1 MSSVSFMLPIS
12 PCTIHSSELGFARSQ
27 GMVFES
33 VNLTANPG
41 EILMIRGG
49 NGAGKT
55 SLLRVLAG
63 LSRASEGTF
72 SFQMH
77 GADPVVGPASGHMEW
92 LGHGNAMKPGLTAMQ
107 NLQFWAAPKTR
118 QQDIESALEKSGLGG
133 FEHRQQQTL
142 SAGQRRR
149 LALSRLWLSSHPV
162 WYLDEPSSNLDAR
175 GVQLVENLLDAHCQR
190 NGTAI
195 VATHD
200 MVRPKAPTS
209 YIKLETGV
217 WA

>member
-1 MSSVSFMLPIS
+1 MLPIA
-12 PCTIHSSELGFARSQ
+12 PCTIHSSDLGFARGQ
-27 GMVFES
+27 IMIFEA
-33 VNLTANPG
+33 VNLTAKPG
-41 EILMIRGG
+41 EVLMIRGG

-63 LSRASEGTF
+63 LSRASEGDF
-72 SFQMH
+72 SFQMQN
-77 GADPVVGPASGHMEW
+77 AKPVSGPAHGHMEW
-92 LGHGNAMKPGLTAMQ
+92 LGHGNAMKPGLTALQ
-107 NLQFWAAPKTR
+107 NLQFWSSPSIKSV
-118 QQDIESALEKSGLGG
+118 DLENALENSGLAG

-149 LALSRLWLSSHPV
+149 LALSRLWLSPHSV

-175 GVQLVENLLDAHCQR
+175 GVQLVENLLDAHCER
-190 NGTAI
+190 GGTAI

-200 MVRPKAPTS
+200 MVRPKSPTS
-209 YIKLETGV
+209 YIKLEAGV